1 MTDPLIS
8 SLQGKLIVS
17 CQAYVGEPMRHPETM
32 AQVALSAE
40 RGGAA
45 AIRCQGLADIAAIKG
60 QVEIPVIGLW
70 KEGHDGVYITP
81 TLRHA
86 RACIAAGSDVVAIDA
101 TARPRPDGRTFEETV
116 EALRGETLIMA
127 DCSCMDDVQRALEAG
142 ADIVSTTLAG
152 YVPGGREKTAGPD
165 LEFLREAVAAAG
177 DVPVFCEGRRC
188 AGGHGGGSL
197 RHRGGDGHHPPAVH
211 HFLVRRRHRLGRA
224 EPDARSPGGDHPSRA
239 FFMPV
244 SSRAPR
250 R

>member
-81 TLRHA
+81 DAAPRARLHRRRLRRGGH
-86 RACIAAGSDVVAIDA
+86 RCHG
-101 TARPRPDGRTFEETV
+101 TPPPRRSH
-116 EALRGETLIMA
+116 LRG
-127 DCSCMDDVQRALEAG
+127 D
-142 ADIVSTTLAG
+142 
-152 YVPGGREKTAGPD
+152 
-165 LEFLREAVAAAG
+165 
-177 DVPVFCEGRRC
+177 
-188 AGGHGGGSL
+188 
-197 RHRGGDGHHPPAVH
+197 RGG
-211 HFLVRRRHRLGRA
+211 F
-224 EPDARSPGGDHPSRA
+224 AR
-239 FFMPV
+239 
-244 SSRAPR
+244 
-250 R
+250 

>member
-81 TLRHA
+81 APTWWPSMPRHA
-86 RACIAAGSDVVAIDA
+86 PAPTVA
-101 TARPRPDGRTFEETV
+101 
-116 EALRGETLIMA
+116 
-127 DCSCMDDVQRALEAG
+127 
-142 ADIVSTTLAG
+142 
-152 YVPGGREKTAGPD
+152 
-165 LEFLREAVAAAG
+165 
-177 DVPVFCEGRRC
+177 
-188 AGGHGGGSL
+188 
-197 RHRGGDGHHPPAVH
+197 
-211 HFLVRRRHRLGRA
+211 
-224 EPDARSPGGDHPSRA
+224 PSRRPWRLCA
-239 FFMPV
+239 V
-244 SSRAPR
+244 KR
-250 R
+250 

>member
-101 TARPRPDGRTFEETV
+101 TARPRLDGRTFEETV
-116 EALRGETLIMA
+116 EALRGETLSMA

-177 DVPVFCEGRRC
+177 DVPVFCEGRIHTLADAQAAME
-188 AGGHGGGSL
+188 AGAFAIVVGTAIT
-197 RHRGGDGHHPPAVH
+197 HPQSITSWFA
-211 HFLVRRRHRLGRA
+211 
-224 EPDARSPGGDHPSRA
+224 DAFG
-239 FFMPV
+239 
-244 SSRAPR
+244 
-250 R
+250 